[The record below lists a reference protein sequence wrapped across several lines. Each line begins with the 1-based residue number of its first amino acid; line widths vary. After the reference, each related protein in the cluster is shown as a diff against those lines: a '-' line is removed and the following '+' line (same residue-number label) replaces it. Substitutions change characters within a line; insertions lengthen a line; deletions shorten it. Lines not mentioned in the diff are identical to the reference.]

1 MAVTDTF
8 QHLLEKTVAPFAT
21 KLSKNIAIQGVT
33 QGFMATMP
41 VTLGV
46 ALLSII
52 SGLPIEPL
60 QAFLTSTGLGAVL
73 TNVLAV
79 TINMQALYIA
89 AMVGYAHGNLRGG
102 NGTAAAV
109 LTVAAMFVL
118 MPVQSQEIAAG
129 YYATFIPQS
138 YLGSNGIFIA
148 LILGLVLPPVLNF
161 LLKHVSIK
169 LPDSV
174 PDFVAKSLSPTFA
187 AIIILTGLT
196 LVAWGMTL
204 TPFGNV
210 YDFVSQIVAAPIM
223 AVGASPWSYLL
234 VTAFAQFIWFFGV
247 HPASIMSAYM
257 MVSIAVSTQNI
268 EAFMQGAAL
277 PALAFATMGVLQN
290 ADSLALGICALFCKS
305 ERFKPLGRLAI
316 VPALFNITEPLM
328 FGMPI
333 VLNPMF
339 FIPFVL
345 AKPIIG
351 LIGIAGT
358 ALGLSAGL
366 NPTISLPFVMP
377 QFITTLLQGG
387 IGLMALDLIAIA
399 VMVVLFWPFFRMA
412 DKQALA
418 EEAAADEAAQ
428 EE

>member
-358 ALGLSAGL
+358 L
-366 NPTISLPFVMP
+366 
-377 QFITTLLQGG
+377 
-387 IGLMALDLIAIA
+387 
-399 VMVVLFWPFFRMA
+399 R
-412 DKQALA
+412 
-418 EEAAADEAAQ
+418 
-428 EE
+428 

>member
-1 MAVTDTF
+1 MALTDTF
-8 QHLLEKTVAPFAT
+8 QHLLEKSVAPFAT

-60 QAFLTSTGLGAVL
+60 QNFLTSSGLGTVI
-73 TNVLAV
+73 TNALAV
-79 TINMQALYIA
+79 TMNMQALYIG
-89 AMVGYAHGNLRGG
+89 AMVAYAHGNLRGN
-102 NGTAAAV
+102 NGTAALV
-109 LTVAAMFVL
+109 LTVASMFVL
-118 MPVQSQEIAAG
+118 MPLQSQEIAAG
-129 YYATFIPQS
+129 YFATYIPQS

-148 LILGLVLPPVLNF
+148 LILGLIIPPVLSF

-174 PDFVAKSLSPTFA
+174 PDFVSKSLSPTFA
-187 AIIILTGLT
+187 AIIILTAMV
-196 LVAWGMTL
+196 LVSWGMTL
-204 TPFGNV
+204 TPFGNI
-210 YDFVSQIVAAPIM
+210 YDCVSQTVAIPVM
-223 AVGASPWSYLL
+223 GLGGSPWAYLA

-247 HPASIMSAYM
+247 HPASIMSVYM
-257 MVSIAVSTQNI
+257 MVSVAVSTQNI

-277 PALAFATMGVLQN
+277 PALAFATMGVVQN
-290 ADSLALGICALFCKS
+290 ADSLAMGICAFFCKS
-305 ERFKPLGRLAI
+305 ERFKPLGKLAI
-316 VPALFNITEPLM
+316 VPAFFNITEPLM

-351 LIGIAGT
+351 LIAIGGA
-358 ALGLSAGL
+358 ALGLAGGL
-366 NPTISLPFVMP
+366 NPTVSMPFVMP
-377 QFITTLLQGG
+377 QFISTLLQGG
-387 IGLMALDLIAIA
+387 VGLMAIDLVAIA
-399 VMVVLFWPFFRMA
+399 VMVLLFWPFFRMA

-418 EEAAADEAAQ
+418 EEAAATAEDAA
-428 EE
+428 